1 MPDGEWA
8 ELLSK
13 LIDVSPY
20 LVVLVIMAVLFFFM
34 YKAAIKSYEKLSNT
48 AMEKN
53 SAMLTESLTQIR
65 EAYAF
70 RK

>member
-20 LVVLVIMAVLFFFM
+20 LVVLVVMAVLFFFM
-34 YKAAIKSYEKLSNT
+34 YKAAIKSYEKISKKAMDNNT
-48 AMEKN
+48 AMLN
-53 SAMLTESLTQIR
+53 ESITQIQ
-65 EAYAF
+65 EAYAP
-70 RK
+70 KK

>member
-20 LVVLVIMAVLFFFM
+20 LVVLVVMAVLFFFM
-34 YKAAIKSYEKLSNT
+34 YKAAIKSYEKISKT

-53 SAMLTESLTQIR
+53 TEMLTQSIARIQ
-65 EAYAF
+65 EAYAL
-70 RK
+70 KK

>member
-1 MPDGEWA
+1 MLDGEWA
-8 ELLSK
+8 ELLTK

-20 LVVLVIMAVLFFFM
+20 LVVLIVTAVLFFFM
-34 YKAAIKSYEKLSNT
+34 YKAAIKSYEKISST

-53 SAMLTESLTQIR
+53 TAMLTDSIREIR